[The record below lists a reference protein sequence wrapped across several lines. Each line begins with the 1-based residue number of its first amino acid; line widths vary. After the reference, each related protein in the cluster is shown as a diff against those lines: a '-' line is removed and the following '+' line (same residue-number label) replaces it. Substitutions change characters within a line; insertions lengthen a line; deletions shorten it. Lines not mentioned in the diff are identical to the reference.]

1 MRLIFPDS
9 AGGAQFVL
17 VYYVPIYF
25 QAILGTS
32 AQDSGVRNLPY
43 ILGSSKLET
52 PLMIFQGENV
62 FQAVCLAD
70 STPRAI

>member
-1 MRLIFPDS
+1 
-9 AGGAQFVL
+9 L

-43 ILGSSKLET
+43 IIGSSK
-52 PLMIFQGENV
+52 PAPASSV
-62 FQAVCLAD
+62 
-70 STPRAI
+70 PAINAYKF